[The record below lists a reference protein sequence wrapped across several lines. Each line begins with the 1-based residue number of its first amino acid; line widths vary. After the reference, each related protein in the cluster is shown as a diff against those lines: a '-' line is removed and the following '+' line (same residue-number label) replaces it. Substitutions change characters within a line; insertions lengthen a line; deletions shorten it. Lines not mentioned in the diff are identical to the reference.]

1 MAMIK
6 ECVVCVFNRVR
17 KLWFKIERVE
27 LPLESDLSPT
37 VTMLCRQFRTHHLN
51 ACKAAI
57 VSDKR

>member
-1 MAMIK
+1 M
-6 ECVVCVFNRVR
+6 VCVFNRVR
-17 KLWFKIERVE
+17 KVWFQIERVE

-37 VTMLCRQFRTHHLN
+37 VTMLCGQFRTQHLN